1 MTKLSIIR
9 NMSNI
14 ESKIPTHIAIIPDG
28 NRRWAK
34 SKGLLAQA
42 GHKKGVEN
50 IEQLVR
56 TTRDM
61 GIKCL
66 TGWAFS
72 TENWKRDKKEN
83 DNLFDLLRLFTKRYK
98 KFIEKERIR
107 FIHLGRK
114 DRLPEDVVKIINEME
129 DVTKQYTDFT
139 TAIGL
144 DYGGHDELLRTIKK
158 LKNQNLEIT
167 KENIEKNLDTA
178 QLPKPDL
185 IIRTSGEQRLSGF
198 MSWQCAYAE
207 FYFAKVHFPDFGP
220 KELKKAIAEYMTRN
234 RTFGGN

>member
-1 MTKLSIIR
+1 MSKTKTT
-9 NMSNI
+9 
-14 ESKIPTHIAIIPDG
+14 IPTHIAIIPDG

-34 SKGLLAQA
+34 SKGLPPQA
-42 GHKKGVEN
+42 GHKKGVEI
-50 IEQLVR
+50 IESLVR
-56 TTRDM
+56 TTRDL
-61 GIKCL
+61 GIKYL

-72 TENWKRDKKEN
+72 TENWKREQKEN
-83 DNLFDLLRLFTKRYK
+83 DNLFNLLRIFTKRYK
-98 KFIEKERIR
+98 KFVEKEKIR

-114 DRLPEDVVKIINEME
+114 DRLPKDIIKIINEME
-129 DVTKQYTDFT
+129 ESTKSFTRFT

-144 DYGGHDELLRTIKK
+144 DYGGHDELLRTIEK
-158 LKNQNLEIT
+158 LKSQNLEFT

-178 QLPKPDL
+178 LLPKPDL

-220 KELKKAIAEYMTRN
+220 EELKNAVKNYMLRN